1 MAMEDGRTQMSTTG
15 TSAPDLVGGH
25 VALDLVNTVSWRLD
39 SNRRRDNLDDYA
51 ALIGWCQRTGL
62 LGPATAHQLLA
73 AAPGHP
79 RLAQQAVHDVRTL
92 REHSHELLAALAD
105 GSEPSR
111 AVVTPP
117 GLRALLLDALA
128 HSDLTGPPMRW
139 QLTPDQPPDIPR
151 LLALQVLDLL
161 QSPQLHLLRRC
172 HGPGCGWLFLD
183 RTRSHT
189 RRWCSSSDCGNRDR
203 ARRHYARHR
212 DQPTDKLRTRTQH
225 EAG

>member
-1 MAMEDGRTQMSTTG
+1 MDDG
-15 TSAPDLVGGH
+15 
-25 VALDLVNTVSWRLD
+25 
-39 SNRRRDNLDDYA
+39 
-51 ALIGWCQRTGL
+51 
-62 LGPATAHQLLA
+62 
-73 AAPGHP
+73 
-79 RLAQQAVHDVRTL
+79 
-92 REHSHELLAALAD
+92 
-105 GSEPSR
+105 EPSR

-139 QLTPDQPPDIPR
+139 QLTPLQHPDIPR

-189 RRWCSSSDCGNRDR
+189 RRWCSTSDCGNRDR

-212 DQPTDKLRTRTQH
+212 DQPTDKPRTRMQR

>member
-1 MAMEDGRTQMSTTG
+1 MSTTS
-15 TSAPDLVGGH
+15 TPAPDLVGGH

-39 SNRRRDNLDDYA
+39 ENRRRDNLQDYG
-51 ALIGWCQRTGL
+51 ALIGWCQHVGL
-62 LGPATAHQLLA
+62 LDAATAHQLLA
-73 AAPGHP
+73 AAPGQRRP
-79 RLAQQAVHDVRTL
+79 AQQTVQDVRVL
-92 REHSHELLAALAD
+92 REHSHTLLALLMDD
-105 GSEPSR
+105 GEASR

-128 HSDLTGPPMRW
+128 HSDLIGPPMRW
-139 QLTPDQPPDIPR
+139 RLTPNQHPDIPR
-151 LLALQVLDLL
+151 MLVLLVLDLL
-161 QSPQLHLLRRC
+161 QSPQLPLLRRC
-172 HGPGCGWLFLD
+172 QGPGCGWLFLD

-212 DQPTDKLRTRTQH
+212 DQPTHKPRPPMQH